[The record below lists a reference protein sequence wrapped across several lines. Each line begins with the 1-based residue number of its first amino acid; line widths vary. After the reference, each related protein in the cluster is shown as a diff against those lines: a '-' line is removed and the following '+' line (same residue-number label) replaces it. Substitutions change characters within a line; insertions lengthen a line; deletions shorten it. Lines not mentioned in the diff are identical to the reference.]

1 MKKSLKIILI
11 VLAALI
17 LICAAAIGIFYIR
30 INNPA
35 NVFDHLSGTP
45 APVDVTPTP
54 AQETPAPT
62 DAAAT
67 PVVIQSAEPTPE
79 PTPTPISE
87 AELESMA
94 DLSLGSIYWCWA

>member
-35 NVFDHLSGTP
+35 NVFDHLNGTCLLY
-45 APVDVTPTP
+45 TS
-54 AQETPAPT
+54 
-62 DAAAT
+62 DAA
-67 PVVIQSAEPTPE
+67 
-79 PTPTPISE
+79 
-87 AELESMA
+87 
-94 DLSLGSIYWCWA
+94 DD

>member
-45 APVDVTPTP
+45 APTASSTIS
-54 AQETPAPT
+54 
-62 DAAAT
+62 AAT
-67 PVVIQSAEPTPE
+67 MQMARFRMSVVRS
-79 PTPTPISE
+79 SFF
-87 AELESMA
+87 
-94 DLSLGSIYWCWA
+94 GSS

>member
-67 PVVIQSAEPTPE
+67 PPLSKARSPRPSLPPRPSARR
-79 PTPTPISE
+79 
-87 AELESMA
+87 
-94 DLSLGSIYWCWA
+94 SLRAWRIFLL